1 MRWIEETHQY
11 FECNKI
17 ERPRKSEDFLW
28 TIKRPCIEMVEIVED
43 GQKRENKGQDIV
55 MGEHGQKIKR

>member
-1 MRWIEETHQY
+1 
-11 FECNKI
+11 
-17 ERPRKSEDFLW
+17 
-28 TIKRPCIEMVEIVED
+28 MVEIVED